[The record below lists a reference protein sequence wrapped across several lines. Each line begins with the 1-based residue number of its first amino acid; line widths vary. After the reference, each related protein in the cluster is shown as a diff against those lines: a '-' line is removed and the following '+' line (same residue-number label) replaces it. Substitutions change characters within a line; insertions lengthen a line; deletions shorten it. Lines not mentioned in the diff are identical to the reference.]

1 MNALLKRY
9 AERIDA
15 ASLRE
20 RVAIFLALTLV
31 LAYVAYATLLQ
42 PLRAAQRRSAT
53 ETAQQ
58 QKELQTT
65 QAEVQRLALSAQVD
79 PDAGT
84 RARRAT
90 ILEQLAEADS
100 RIGKEQ
106 RRFTP
111 PERMRGMLQDML
123 QRNRSVAIVDLRS
136 LPVTPIGAE
145 KPGNPG
151 ELYRHGL
158 ELTLSGSYVELYE
171 YLRALERLPTQLYWR
186 RLELA
191 VTDHPLMTLKLT
203 VYTVSFDRAWLIV

>member
-1 MNALLKRY
+1 MNTLLKRY

-31 LAYVAYATLLQ
+31 LVYIAYAALLQ

-53 ETAQQ
+53 ETAQR

-65 QAEVQRLALSAQVD
+65 QAEVQRLALSTQVD
-79 PDAGT
+79 PDAGN
-84 RARRAT
+84 RARRTA
-90 ILEQLAEADS
+90 LREQLAEVES

-111 PERMRGMLQDML
+111 PERMRGLLQDML

-136 LPVTPIGAE
+136 LPVAPIGGE
-145 KPGNPG
+145 KPGSPG

-186 RLELA
+186 RFEFA
-191 VTDHPLMTLKLT
+191 VTEHPQMTLKLT
-203 VYTVSFDRAWLIV
+203 VYTVSLDRTWLIV